1 MFKRSMI
8 IAAIAFVWAFGAHA
22 EYPTRPVTL
31 VVPYKAG
38 GTTHTMSMVMSK
50 ALGKELGGKVI
61 VKTKPGGGSAVG
73 ATYTA
78 KAKPDGY
85 TIMYGDLANL
95 IWNPLA
101 HENVQ
106 YKLSELR
113 LIAGMAKYQFAIVA
127 TPDKP
132 FGTLP
137 ELLAYTKT
145 NALNVADM
153 GGFSK
158 VFLNYI
164 AATEKVKWTAIP
176 TRGGGEMVPFLL
188 GGKVDFAYS
197 GGIHQK
203 HGEKMRVLASLMP
216 ERLALAPD
224 APSLQELY
232 GISMPGNAVLSA
244 PAGIPDDIAM
254 KLEAAA
260 AKVMNDPDFTKVLER
275 IQFPKAWLDS
285 KQLNALATD
294 LTPGIQKVIASTK

>member
-1 MFKRSMI
+1 MLIRLI
-8 IAAIAFVWAFGAHA
+8 TTAALAVTMSFGAQA
-22 EYPTRPVTL
+22 EYPDKPISL
-31 VVPYKAG
+31 IVPYKAG

-50 ALGKELGGKVI
+50 ALGKALGTKVI

-73 ATYTA
+73 ATFAA

-85 TIMYGDLANL
+85 TIMYSDLANL
-95 IWNPLA
+95 IWNPLTRK
-101 HENVQ
+101 NV
-106 YKLSELR
+106 KFKTSDLR

-127 TPDKP
+127 LPGKP
-132 FGTLP
+132 FTTLP
-137 ELLAYTKT
+137 ELIAYTKT

-158 VFLNYI
+158 VFLNYV
-164 AATEKVKWTAIP
+164 AAKEKIKWTTIP

-203 HGEKMRVLASLMP
+203 HGNKMIVLASLMP

-232 GISMPGNAVLSA
+232 NISMPGNAVLSA
-244 PAGIPDDIAM
+244 PAGISDAIAA

-260 AKVMNDPDFTKVLER
+260 KVALDDPDFTKILQR
-275 IQFPKAWLDS
+275 IQFPKAWLGSAD
-285 KQLNALATD
+285 LNKFVGEV
-294 LTPGIQKVIASTK
+294 TPGIKKVIAATQ

>member
-1 MFKRSMI
+1 MVTAFN
-8 IAAIAFVWAFGAHA
+8 AAA
-22 EYPTRPVTL
+22 EYPKKPITL

-50 ALGKELGGKVI
+50 ALGKALGGKVV

-73 ATYTA
+73 ATFTA

-85 TIMYGDLANL
+85 TIMYSDLANL
-95 IWNPLA
+95 IWNPMTKNDVKFKTSDL
-101 HENVQ
+101 H
-106 YKLSELR
+106 
-113 LIAGMAKYQFAIVA
+113 LIAGMAEYQMGLVT

-132 FGTLP
+132 YKTLP
-137 ELLAYTKT
+137 ELLQYTKT

-164 AATEKVKWTAIP
+164 AAKEKVKWTAIP

-203 HGEKMRVLASLMP
+203 HGKNMIVLASFMP
-216 ERLALAPD
+216 NRLAKAPD
-224 APSLQELY
+224 APSFQEMY
-232 GISMPGNAVLSA
+232 GISMPGNAVLTA
-244 PAGIPDDIAM
+244 PAGISDEIAQ

-260 AKVMNDPDFTKVLER
+260 KQAMDDPDFTKVLR
-275 IQFPKAWLDS
+275 NIQFPKRWIPSVELGPFAEEIAKGVKKVVD
-285 KQLNALATD
+285 AT
-294 LTPGIQKVIASTK
+294 QK